1 MFRFVGVIT
10 LYDYSLLPSRHLTKF
25 LRQLVVVGDVNRQ
38 GSIVLAATPTMETYI
53 RCSNYI
59 TKLALQ

>member
-1 MFRFVGVIT
+1 M
-10 LYDYSLLPSRHLTKF
+10 YDYSLLPSRHLTKF